1 MVTKASPSWLPLPTA
16 GRQPYTLAWP
26 YLSVF
31 TALLFLKFL
40 LPGASLWRPVFVEVC
55 RPVLE
60 YLSSTPG
67 VGVTDH
73 SPVTRCVS
81 WLCVYVLA
89 VISFLLLP
97 PQPSRAMGPSSL
109 SPKPDSVLS
118 VDSSPWEGGLI
129 DGRCGGLTKSARH
142 RLNV

>member
-1 MVTKASPSWLPLPTA
+1 MALPLGVHSIIVPEVSAA
-16 GRQPYTLAWP
+16 GGFSLEACVRRG
-26 YLSVF
+26 
-31 TALLFLKFL
+31 
-40 LPGASLWRPVFVEVC
+40 LPASLGIFIFYTWC
-55 RPVLE
+55 
-60 YLSSTPG
+60 
-67 VGVTDH
+67 GVTDH
-73 SPVTRCVS
+73 PPVTRCVS